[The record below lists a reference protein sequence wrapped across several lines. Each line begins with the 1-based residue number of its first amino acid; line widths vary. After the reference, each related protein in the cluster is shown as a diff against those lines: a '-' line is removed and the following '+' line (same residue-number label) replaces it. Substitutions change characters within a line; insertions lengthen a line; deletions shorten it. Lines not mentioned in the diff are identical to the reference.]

1 MKYTMTIELKAEEPI
16 DRDYLDCIEEDSLI
30 AVQGAIR
37 NITYRDIR
45 PISCK
50 INRGDVNNG

>member
-1 MKYTMTIELKAEEPI
+1 MKYTMTIELESEKPM
-16 DRDYLDCIEEDSLI
+16 DKDYLDCIEEDSLV
-30 AVQGAIR
+30 AVQEAIR

-50 INRGDVNNG
+50 IEEKN